1 MYYCYKVKI
10 VFISMLSKK
19 IRKEHYNIATLQH
32 YNSRYV
38 KIVTI
43 ANVKIKLNETK
54 SWNLVSFEGK
64 LQLQLCNINKKF
76 LKIVETFI
84 NILFKFLYFF
94 PDLLI
99 TSLPPWLKNTAQ
111 APYSYHVSSDLKPI
125 FFIRTWA
132 YL

>member
-54 SWNLVSFEGK
+54 S
-64 LQLQLCNINKKF
+64 
-76 LKIVETFI
+76 
-84 NILFKFLYFF
+84 
-94 PDLLI
+94 
-99 TSLPPWLKNTAQ
+99 
-111 APYSYHVSSDLKPI
+111 
-125 FFIRTWA
+125 
-132 YL
+132 